1 MLRPHHATPTA
12 HYGVRYSWQRGA
24 PAFRSGGDDLLR
36 AAVEKVA
43 ERATADS
50 AAVEAA
56 AVAVAE
62 AAAAAEGAVVAAEA
76 VAAAIA
82 KRAVAARAVVAEA
95 RTAAMGKLALVAG
108 PVPLPTVSAAAIE
121 VAAAA
126 AAWVRASTPAV
137 APVRSWAS
145 GMSPWTTVWKR
156 ANCWANRRRLLPCRP
171 LSPTSL
177 LTHARRRPQPSQT
190 HRLAGYS

>member
-1 MLRPHHATPTA
+1 MLRPHHATA

-24 PAFRSGGDDLLR
+24 PAFRSVGDDLLR
-36 AAVEKVA
+36 AAPEKAA

-50 AAVEAA
+50 AAAEAA

-62 AAAAAEGAVVAAEA
+62 AAAAEGAVVAAEA
-76 VAAAIA
+76 AAAAIA

-126 AAWVRASTPAV
+126 AAWARASTPAA

-145 GMSPWTTVWKR
+145 GLSPWTTVWKR

-177 LTHARRRPQPSQT
+177 LSRARRRPPPLQT